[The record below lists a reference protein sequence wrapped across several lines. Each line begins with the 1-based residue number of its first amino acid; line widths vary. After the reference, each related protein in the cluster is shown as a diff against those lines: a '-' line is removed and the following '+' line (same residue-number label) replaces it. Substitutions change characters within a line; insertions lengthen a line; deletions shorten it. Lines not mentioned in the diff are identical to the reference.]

1 MKLKFTRYKNRPGDE
16 DLAAAADGSPLYR
29 LEIDG
34 RTVRRGLTIDEVI
47 EAINRRDEEK
57 LGEQHTAAR
66 R

>member
-1 MKLKFTRYKNRPGDE
+1 MKIKFSRYKARPGDE
-16 DLAAAADGSPLYR
+16 NLAAAPDGSPLYR

-57 LGEQHTAAR
+57 LGQQHTPLR